1 MYGTGDRQLIDPRAV
16 IDPDA
21 ELDEGVRIGP
31 FSIIGAGVK
40 IAAGTEVGPH
50 VVIKGPTQ
58 IGRDNRIYQ
67 FASVGENPQDMKYAG
82 EPTILQIGDRNVIRE
97 FATLHRGTV
106 QDQGVTRIGNDNL
119 LMAYIHVAHD
129 CLLEDHIIMANAAS
143 LGGHVKIGR
152 HAILGGFTK
161 VHQFCRVGAHSFS
174 GMGSAIS
181 MDLPPYVM
189 ASGQPAKPHG
199 INREGLSRRGF
210 SDETIQQIKRAYKL
224 LYLSKKRLEE
234 AREGIDGMLNETP
247 ELEILSDFLKHKG
260 RGILR

>member
-1 MYGTGDRQLIDPRAV
+1 VYGTGDRQLIDSRAV

-21 ELDEGVRIGP
+21 ELDEGVSVGP

-40 IAAGTEVGPH
+40 IAAGTEIGSH

-58 IGRDNRIYQ
+58 IGRDNRIFQ
-67 FASVGENPQDMKYAG
+67 FASVGEEPQDMKYAG
-82 EPTILQIGDRNVIRE
+82 EPTTLQIGDRNVIRE
-97 FATLHRGTV
+97 FATLHRGTT
-106 QDQGVTRIGNDNL
+106 QDQGVTRIGSDNL
-119 LMAYIHVAHD
+119 LMAYVHVAHD
-129 CLLEDHIIMANAAS
+129 CVLEDHIIMANAAS
-143 LGGHVKIGR
+143 LGGHVKIGK

-210 SDETIQQIKRAYKL
+210 SSEAIQQIKRAYKL
-224 LYLSKKRLEE
+224 IYLSKSRLEE
-234 AREGIDGMLNETP
+234 AREGIEAMLIETP
-247 ELEILSDFLKHKG
+247 ELDILADFLKHKG